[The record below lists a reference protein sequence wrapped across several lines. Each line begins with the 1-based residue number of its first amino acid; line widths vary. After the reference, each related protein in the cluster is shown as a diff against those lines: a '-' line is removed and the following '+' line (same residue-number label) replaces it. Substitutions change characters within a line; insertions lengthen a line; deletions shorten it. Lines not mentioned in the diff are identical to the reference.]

1 MTPEQCRFA
10 RSLLNWSVLDLAD
23 NADLS
28 TETICG
34 YESGYDEF
42 MESVIASIQVTLEY
56 AGIEFVAPDERGV
69 RLRS

>member
-10 RSLLNWSVLDLAD
+10 RTLLNWSVLDLAD

-28 TETICG
+28 TETISG

-56 AGIEFVAPDERGV
+56 AGIEFTAPDEKGV

>member
-1 MTPEQCRFA
+1 
-10 RSLLNWSVLDLAD
+10 VLDLAD

-28 TETICG
+28 TETISG
-34 YESGYDEF
+34 YEAGYEEF

-56 AGIEFVAPDERGV
+56 AGIEFIAPDENGV